1 MNLAKIMILQ
11 KKVGMMTKKY
21 ISGDRKKKHSGFS

>member
-11 KKVGMMTKKY
+11 KKVMTKKY
-21 ISGDRKKKHSGFS
+21 ISGDRKKKRSGFS

>member
-11 KKVGMMTKKY
+11 KKVMTKKY
-21 ISGDRKKKHSGFS
+21 ISGDRKKKKHSGFS

>member
-11 KKVGMMTKKY
+11 KKAMTKKY

>member
-1 MNLAKIMILQ
+1 MNLAKNIILQ
-11 KKVGMMTKKY
+11 KKVMTKKY